1 MTTLVICL
9 NFSRPPLLILRHSSK
24 PHNISATIASG
35 APCKYLEW
43 KSKFEN
49 GRSILRLTGWPG
61 NPSGRGVLS
70 SPPRPDPELC
80 PTRDPPV
87 RVSGTR
93 HWTYYV
99 PIHTPAL
106 HIHRPRRTSGLMEV
120 RCFQYHANCWIQLGS
135 LARSTR
141 QRISRG
147 CSFTRICMRL
157 TDRLQIHAR
166 PRPLWKIL
174 FLLYN

>member
-1 MTTLVICL
+1 MIEWVIKIIINYKMHIFAHFWNMT
-9 NFSRPPLLILRHSSK
+9 
-24 PHNISATIASG
+24 NIFATIAL
-35 APCKYLEW
+35 PLYQYLQW

-61 NPSGRGVLS
+61 NPSGRGGFLI
-70 SPPRPDPELC
+70 PLRPDPELC

-135 LARSTR
+135 
-141 QRISRG
+141 
-147 CSFTRICMRL
+147 F
-157 TDRLQIHAR
+157 AR
-166 PRPLWKIL
+166 PARIFEGWLL
-174 FLLYN
+174 FRSFLSC

>member
-1 MTTLVICL
+1 MRARFTSHFCHHCYMY
-9 NFSRPPLLILRHSSK
+9 N
-24 PHNISATIASG
+24 
-35 APCKYLEW
+35 YLQW

-61 NPSGRGVLS
+61 NPSAPGSQTPLRG
-70 SPPRPDPELC
+70 PELC

-106 HIHRPRRTSGLMEV
+106 HIHGPRRTSGLMEV
-120 RCFQYHANCWIQLGS
+120 RCFQYHANRWIQLSSGIDGIFIQAN
-135 LARSTR
+135 LYGIDRSFANWENSG
-141 QRISRG
+141 IY
-147 CSFTRICMRL
+147 CLM
-157 TDRLQIHAR
+157 
-166 PRPLWKIL
+166 
-174 FLLYN
+174 